1 MRWLLHVMLSY
12 VKLCYIVVVVVV
24 AYTVYFVLC
33 YIVLCCLFVML
44 CCVVFHWSLSTEV
57 DKVKLKE
64 NYVTRKLQY
73 MYVKKLHCTMYI
85 MVCYACYAMLII
97 LL

>member
-1 MRWLLHVMLSY
+1 MLCYVTLLLLLLHIYSVFYVMLHC
-12 VKLCYIVVVVVV
+12 VM
-24 AYTVYFVLC
+24 
-33 YIVLCCLFVML
+33 LFIML
-44 CCVVFHWSLSTEV
+44 CCVVFHWSLSNEV

-64 NYVTRKLQY
+64 NYVTHKLQY